1 MLISAH
7 RAELPRHQAA
17 RDALKNL
24 TEGLQPWGLPIFCI
38 AEFVRVVTHI
48 RVFDPP
54 TSLDQA
60 LRFVEALLAAPTL
73 RLLSPGPRFPE
84 LFDLCARRGDAR
96 GNLAFDAQIAAVCL
110 EHGARD
116 LWTLDRDF
124 SRFPDLRP
132 NPDFGR

>member
-1 MLISAH
+1 VLISAH
-7 RAELPRHQAA
+7 RAELPRHLAA
-17 RDALKNL
+17 RSALRNL
-24 TEGLQPWGLPIFCI
+24 AEGPQPWGLPVFCI
-38 AEFVRVVTHI
+38 AEFVRVVTHL
-48 RVFDPP
+48 RVFEPP
-54 TSLDQA
+54 TSLEQA
-60 LRFVEALLAAPTL
+60 LRFVAALLAAPTL

-84 LFDLCARRGDAR
+84 LFELCARQGDAR

-132 NPDFGR
+132 DSSFG